1 MLRVYGAEFPWLMR
15 ESGSRN
21 VLSMPIHRGSQS
33 FRGMQDAVRKVV
45 ESGEA
50 VEFAWITQNDELEF
64 DPADYIA
71 HGGKDELR
79 QFLEFMPECR
89 WRVDGFYDSGRL
101 RLRPAL
107 LSREQLPSEIQ
118 ARLDAKNLSV
128 EESVLIKALDNGLFI
143 STGGLLPLG
152 SLKVIRRNNLG
163 FPRWRGNGNLPTSFE
178 VRSSALRALG
188 LEG

>member
-1 MLRVYGAEFPWLMR
+1 MR

-21 VLSMPIHRGSQS
+21 VLSMPIHPGSQS

-89 WRVDGFYDSGRL
+89 WRVDGFNTNYQL
-101 RLRPAL
+101 RLRPVL
-107 LSREQLPSEIQ
+107 LSREQLPAEIQ
-118 ARLDAKNLSV
+118 SRVVTKTLS
-128 EESVLIKALDNGLFI
+128 EDEQVLLKALDRGLFI
-143 STGGLLPLG
+143 AVGGLFSLE

-188 LEG
+188 VEG